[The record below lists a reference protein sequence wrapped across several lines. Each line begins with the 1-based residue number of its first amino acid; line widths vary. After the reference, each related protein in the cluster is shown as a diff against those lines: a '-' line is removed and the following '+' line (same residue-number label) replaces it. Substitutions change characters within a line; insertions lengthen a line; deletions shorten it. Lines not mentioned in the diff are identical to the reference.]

1 MFKDPIVEEVREIRS
16 ETEQQYGSSS
26 AYFEHLD
33 RLQQQWRERLV
44 RREPQPVVQA
54 KVA

>member
-1 MFKDPIVEEVREIRS
+1 MLKDPIVEEVREIRR
-16 ETEQQYGSSS
+16 ETEQRYGSSA

-33 RLQQQWRERLV
+33 RLQQQWQERLV
-44 RREPQPVVQA
+44 RRGPQPGVQA